1 MGKNSSQRIISP
13 TGRLAFQSL
22 FTASVNKMNPN
33 APAKFETLLVF
44 EKDEDISALEAIVA
58 EAIEA
63 KFGNNVPAGLYNPI
77 RDAADKAKHGE
88 PFASGGKMIKV
99 ASKFQPGIVDN
110 NLQPILDESEIYSGV
125 KARVQLH
132 AFAYDNATAGV
143 GFGLD
148 NVQKMGDAPTTSGK
162 ADAASAIDAVATEDL
177 L

>member
-1 MGKNSSQRIISP
+1 MGKNSSKRVISP
-13 TGRLAFQSL
+13 VGRLAFESL

-33 APAKFETLLVF
+33 APAKFETLIVF
-44 EKDEDISALEAIVA
+44 DKDEDISVLEEIVA
-58 EAIEA
+58 EAIAA
-63 KFGNNVPAGLYNPI
+63 KFGADVPAGLYMPI

-88 PFASGGKMIKV
+88 PFTSGGKMIKV

-110 NLQPILDESEIYSGV
+110 KLQPIIDASEIYSGV

-132 AFAYDNATAGV
+132 AFAYDNATKGV

-148 NVQKMGDAPTTSGK
+148 NVQKMADAPTTSGQ
-162 ADAASAIDAVATEDL
+162 ADAASAFDAVADEDL